1 MRKEIFDRDNVAVQG
16 REKQVGGL
24 PEGWRDSTWGD
35 EISLEYGKALR
46 SYEGVQGAVRVFG
59 SNGPIGWTDTA
70 LAEGPGIILGRKGA
84 YRGVKFSKKPFFV
97 IDTAYYVKPKSAL
110 DMRWLYYAIV
120 HHKLGEIDDG
130 SPIPSTTRSAVYVR
144 DVEIPPL
151 PEQKAIAA
159 ILGALDDKIEANRKM
174 NATLEGIARVLFK
187 SWFVDFDPVRS
198 KAEGRPSGLPVDLD
212 ALFPGGFADSPLGEI
227 PAGWECGTLND
238 FANLQNGYAF
248 KGSDFTTDGV
258 PVVKIG
264 SVKPKFVDLQN
275 TSFVSEKVA
284 EEAKK
289 WRLSHGDILIGMT
302 GYVGE
307 VGRVPITSNPP
318 MLNQRVGKIAP
329 LFDNVYCYLYAL
341 CRSEVFKEFCIS
353 MAQGSAQPNL
363 SATQILSFQ
372 INLPSKNVLSAFE
385 DAIKFC
391 MDKMMLNQH
400 QNQTLATLRDTLLPK
415 LISGQIRV
423 GDVEKL
429 VETIK

>member
-1 MRKEIFDRDNVAVQG
+1 MRKEIFDRDNVVVQG

-174 NATLEGIARVLFK
+174 NATLEGIARALFK
-187 SWFVDFDPVRS
+187 SWFVDFDPVRA
-198 KAEGRPSGLPVDLD
+198 KAEGRPSGLPAALD
-212 ALFPGGFADSPLGEI
+212 ALFPGGFTDSPLGEI
-227 PAGWECGTLND
+227 PMGWEVKSLGD
-238 FANLQNGYAF
+238 IVQPK
-248 KGSDFTTDGV
+248 KGKSITKKTVTDGTI
-258 PVVKIG
+258 PVVAGGLEPAYFHNQSNSKAPTITISASGANAGFVRLYNIDVWASDCSIINKTITPFIYSVYVFLKINQREIYNMQQGAAQPHIYPSDIMRLGIVNPPYEIWETLEKIISPLFEKIG
-264 SVKPKFVDLQN
+264 NNDL
-275 TSFVSEKVA
+275 
-284 EEAKK
+284 
-289 WRLSHGDILIGMT
+289 
-302 GYVGE
+302 
-307 VGRVPITSNPP
+307 
-318 MLNQRVGKIAP
+318 
-329 LFDNVYCYLYAL
+329 
-341 CRSEVFKEFCIS
+341 
-353 MAQGSAQPNL
+353 
-363 SATQILSFQ
+363 
-372 INLPSKNVLSAFE
+372 
-385 DAIKFC
+385 
-391 MDKMMLNQH
+391 

-429 VETIK
+429 VEGAA